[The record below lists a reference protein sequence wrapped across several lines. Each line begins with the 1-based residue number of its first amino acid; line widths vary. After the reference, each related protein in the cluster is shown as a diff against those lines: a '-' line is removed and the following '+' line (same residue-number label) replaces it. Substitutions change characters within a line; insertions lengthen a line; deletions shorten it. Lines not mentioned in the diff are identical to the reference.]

1 MAHCVFFA
9 VRSVVMGEIQESKY
23 DMKWLC
29 SVGVAMSL
37 ALQPALAEELIGN
50 HPLTPEAR
58 DAFVT
63 ELLKKMTVDEKIGQL
78 RLISVGPDN
87 PKEAIREMI
96 KKSQVGA
103 IFNTVTRPDIRE
115 MQDQA
120 MQLSRL
126 KIPLF
131 FAYDVIHGQR
141 TVFPISLGLA
151 SSFNLDAVRT
161 VGRISAWEAAD
172 DGLNMTWAPMVDVS
186 RDPRWGRVSEGFGED
201 TFLTSEMG
209 RTMVEAMQGKSPAD
223 RYSVMTSVKH
233 FAAYGAVEGGKEYN
247 TVDMSPQRL
256 FNDYMPPY
264 KAALDAGSGGVMV
277 ALNSLNGTPASSDSW
292 LLKDLLRDQWHFKGI
307 TISDHG
313 AIKELI
319 KHGTAADPEDAV
331 RVALKSGINMSM
343 SDEYYSKYLP
353 GLLKSGKV
361 TMAELDDATR
371 HVLNVKYDMGLFN
384 DPYSHLGPKE
394 SDPKDT
400 NAESRLHRKEAREVA
415 RESMVL
421 LKNRLETLPLKKTDT
436 VAVVGPLADSKRD
449 SMGSWSA
456 AGVADQSVTVL
467 TGIRNALADKGEVLY
482 AKGAN
487 ITNDK
492 DIVNF
497 LNLYEPAVVV
507 DPRSPKEMIDE
518 AVAAAKKSDVVV
530 AVVGEAQGMA
540 HEASSRTDIT
550 IPQSQRDLIAALK
563 ATGKPLVLVLMNGRP
578 LALVKED
585 QQADAI
591 LETWFAGT
599 EGGNAI
605 ADILFGDY
613 NPSGKLPMSFP
624 RSVGQI
630 PVYYSHLNTGRPYN
644 ADKPNKYTSRY
655 FDEANGPLYPFGY
668 GLSYT
673 TFKVS
678 DVKMSAPS
686 MTSTGKL
693 TASVEVTN
701 TGKRA
706 GETVIQMYLQD
717 VTASMSRPVKQLRGF
732 DKVNLQPGETKTVSF
747 PIDVNALKFWNQ
759 QMKYA
764 AEPGKFN
771 VFIGVDSA
779 RVNQGE
785 FELR

>member
-1 MAHCVFFA
+1 
-9 VRSVVMGEIQESKY
+9 
-23 DMKWLC
+23 MKWLC
-29 SVGVAMSL
+29 SVGVAVGL
-37 ALQPALAEELIGN
+37 ALQPALAEDTSAN
-50 HPLTPEAR
+50 HPLTPQAR
-58 DAFVT
+58 DAYVT
-63 ELLKKMTVDEKIGQL
+63 DLLKKMTVDEKIGQL

-87 PKEAIREMI
+87 PKEAIRDMI
-96 KKSQVGA
+96 KASQVGA
-103 IFNTVTRPDIRE
+103 IFNTVTRQDIRA

-131 FAYDVIHGQR
+131 FAFDVVHGQR

-151 SSFNLDAVRT
+151 SSFDLDAVKT
-161 VGRISAWEAAD
+161 VGRISAYEAAD
-172 DGLNMTWAPMVDVS
+172 DGLNMTWAPMVDVT
-186 RDPRWGRVSEGFGED
+186 RDPRWGRGSEGFGED
-201 TFLTSEMG
+201 TYLTAMMG
-209 RTMVEAMQGKSPAD
+209 KTMVEAMQGKSPAD

-264 KAALDAGSGGVMV
+264 KAALDAGSGGVMI

-292 LLKDLLRDQWHFKGI
+292 LLKDLLRGDWKFKGI

-331 RVALKSGINMSM
+331 RVAIKSGVDMSM
-343 SDEYYSKYLP
+343 ADEYYSKYLP
-353 GLLKSGKV
+353 GLIKSGKV
-361 TMAELDDATR
+361 TMDELDDATR

-394 SDPKDT
+394 SDPQDT

-421 LKNRLETLPLKKTDT
+421 LKNRLETLPLKKSAT

-449 SMGSWSA
+449 VMGSWSA
-456 AGVADQSVTVL
+456 AGVSDQSVTVL
-467 TGIRNALADKGEVLY
+467 TGIKNAVGSEGKVIF

-487 ITNDK
+487 VTNDK
-492 DIVNF
+492 DIITF
-497 LNLYEPAVVV
+497 LNQYELAIQV
-507 DPRSPKEMIDE
+507 DERTPQAMIDE
-518 AVAAAKKSDVVV
+518 AVKAANDADVVV
-530 AVVGEAQGMA
+530 AVVGESQGMA

-550 IPQSQRDLIAALK
+550 IPQSQQDLIAALK

-578 LALVKED
+578 LAMVKQD

-599 EGGNAI
+599 EGGNAV
-605 ADILFGDY
+605 ADVLFGDY
-613 NPSGKLPMSFP
+613 NPSGKLPISFP

-644 ADKPNKYTSRY
+644 AEHPNKYTSRY

-673 TFKVS
+673 TFSVS
-678 DVKMSAPS
+678 DVKLSAPTLS
-686 MTSTGKL
+686 RDGTV
-693 TASVEVTN
+693 TASVDVTN
-701 TGKRA
+701 TGKREGA
-706 GETVIQMYLQD
+706 TVMQMYIQD
-717 VTASMSRPVKQLRGF
+717 VTASQSRPVKELKGF
-732 DKVNLQPGETKTVSF
+732 DKVNLKPGETQTVSF
-747 PIDVNALKFWNQ
+747 PIDINALKFWNQ
-759 QMKYA
+759 KMKYD

-771 VFIGVDSA
+771 VFIGTDSA
-779 RVNQGE
+779 RVKQAQ
-785 FELR
+785 FALQ

>member
-1 MAHCVFFA
+1 
-9 VRSVVMGEIQESKY
+9 
-23 DMKWLC
+23 MKWLC
-29 SVGVAMSL
+29 SVGVAVSL
-37 ALQPALAEELIGN
+37 AMQPALAENLFGN

-63 ELLKKMTVDEKIGQL
+63 DLLKKMTVDEKIGQL

-96 KKSQVGA
+96 KDGQVGA
-103 IFNTVTRPDIRE
+103 IFNTVTRQDIRQ
-115 MQDQA
+115 MQDQVMA
-120 MQLSRL
+120 LSRL

-131 FAYDVIHGQR
+131 FAYDVVHGQR

-161 VGRISAWEAAD
+161 VGRVSAYEAAD

-186 RDPRWGRVSEGFGED
+186 RDPRWGRASEGFGED
-201 TFLTSEMG
+201 TYLTSIMG
-209 RTMVEAMQGKSPAD
+209 ETMVKAMQGKSPAD

-247 TVDMSPQRL
+247 TVDMSSQRL

-264 KAALDAGSGGVMV
+264 KAGLDAGSGAVMV
-277 ALNSLNGTPASSDSW
+277 ALNSLNGTPATSDSW
-292 LLKDLLRDQWHFKGI
+292 LLKDVLRDEWGFKGI
-307 TISDHG
+307 TVSDHG

-331 RVALKSGINMSM
+331 RVALKAGVDMSM
-343 SDEYYSKYLP
+343 ADEYYSKYLP
-353 GLLKSGKV
+353 GLIKSGKV

-394 SDPKDT
+394 SDPVDT

-415 RESMVL
+415 RESVVL
-421 LKNRLETLPLKKTDT
+421 LKNRLETLPLKKSGTI
-436 VAVVGPLADSKRD
+436 AVVGPLADSQRD
-449 SMGSWSA
+449 VMGSWSA
-456 AGVADQSVTVL
+456 AGVANQSVTVL
-467 TGIRNALADKGEVLY
+467 AGIQNAVGDGAKILY

-492 DIVNF
+492 DIVDF
-497 LNLYEPAVVV
+497 LNLYEEAVKI
-507 DPRSPKEMIDE
+507 DPRSPQAMIDE
-518 AVAAAKKSDVVV
+518 AVQAAKQADVVV
-530 AVVGEAQGMA
+530 AVVGESQGMA
-540 HEASSRTDIT
+540 HEASSRTNIT
-550 IPQSQRDLIAALK
+550 IPQSQRDLITALK

-599 EGGNAI
+599 ESGNAI
-605 ADILFGDY
+605 ADVLFGDY
-613 NPSGKLPMSFP
+613 NPSGKLPISFP

-644 ADKPNKYTSRY
+644 PEKPNKYTSRY

-673 TFKVS
+673 TFTVS
-678 DVKMSAPS
+678 DVTLSSPTMQRD
-686 MTSTGKL
+686 GKV

-701 TGKRA
+701 TGKREGA
-706 GETVIQMYLQD
+706 TVIQMYLQD
-717 VTASMSRPVKQLRGF
+717 VTASMSRPVKQLKGF
-732 DKVNLQPGETKTVSF
+732 EKITLKPGERKTVSF
-747 PIDVNALKFWNQ
+747 PIDIEALKFWNQ
-759 QMKYA
+759 QMKYD

-779 RVNQGE
+779 RVKQGS
-785 FELR
+785 FELL